1 MWEGRNLRRQW
12 YDVRIANVARIV
24 QTSEGLSKMEP
35 TRLVTNTPW
44 LVDST
49 LRDGEQAP
57 GVAFSLKQSLEIA
70 SMLAAVGVIELEVG
84 TPAMGKAEQQKIR
97 HIVQMLP
104 QVRCTAWC
112 RATRDDLLDA
122 RNSGVSA
129 VHLSVPVSAIQLGAL
144 RRDWQWVYTTLR
156 PLIAQA
162 KSEFS
167 YVSVGAQDASRA
179 ELGELIQ
186 LARFL
191 ADLGVNRLRLADTV
205 GIWTP
210 IQCHAVVSGM
220 VASVAPGLAIGVHC
234 HDDLG
239 MATANSVVAWHAGA
253 TSVDVTVNGL
263 GERAGNAALEEVVM
277 ALELSAPGTSGLNPQ
292 GLAGLSRLV
301 EEYSKQP
308 LPRNKAV
315 VGAAAFTHESGIHVH
330 AMLRDAR
337 TYEPFAPERV
347 GHSGRQ
353 FVLGKH
359 SGSAAR
365 RLLEH
370 SADAARSRL
379 NTPISAAPRAIR
391 DAQTVEPRLNVHLD
405 SRR

>member
-1 MWEGRNLRRQW
+1 
-12 YDVRIANVARIV
+12 
-24 QTSEGLSKMEP
+24 MES
-35 TRLVTNTPW
+35 TRPATDAPW

-57 GVAFSLKQSLEIA
+57 GVAFSLEQSMEIA
-70 SMLAAVGVIELEVG
+70 SMLAAVGVRELEVG
-84 TPAMGKAEQQKIR
+84 TPAMGIVERQKIR
-97 HIVQMLP
+97 QIAEQFPH
-104 QVRCTAWC
+104 VRCTAWC
-112 RATRDDLLDA
+112 RATHDDLVDA
-122 RNSGVSA
+122 SSSGVSA
-129 VHLSVPVSAIQLGAL
+129 VHLSVPVSAIQLTAL
-144 RRDWQWVYTTLR
+144 RRDWRWVYSTLR
-156 PLIAQA
+156 TLIAQA
-162 KSEFS
+162 KSEFA

-191 ADLGVNRLRLADTV
+191 ADAGVNRLRLADTV

-210 IQCHAVVSGM
+210 IQCHAVVSDVVG
-220 VASVAPGLAIGVHC
+220 SVAPNLAIGVHC

-253 TSVDVTVNGL
+253 ASVDVTVNGI

-277 ALELSAPGTSGLNPQ
+277 ALELGAPGTSGLDPQ
-292 GLAGLSRLV
+292 GLIGLSRRV
-301 EEYSKQP
+301 EAYSK
-308 LPRNKAV
+308 LAVPRNKAV

-330 AMLRDAR
+330 AMLRDSR

-347 GHSGRQ
+347 GHRGRQ

-359 SGSAAR
+359 SGGAAR
-365 RLLEH
+365 RLLEGQ
-370 SADAARSRL
+370 ADAAHRHPA
-379 NTPISAAPRAIR
+379 TAAPAAPRAICDQR
-391 DAQTVEPRLNVHLD
+391 VEPRPERHLG